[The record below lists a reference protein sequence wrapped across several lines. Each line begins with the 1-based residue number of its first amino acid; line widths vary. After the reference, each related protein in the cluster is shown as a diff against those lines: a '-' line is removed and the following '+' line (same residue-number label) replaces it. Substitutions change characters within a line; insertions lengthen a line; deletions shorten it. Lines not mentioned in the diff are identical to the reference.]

1 MMKILPPRLRK
12 PAGIALAGVL
22 FAAAWLVRGGPLWW
36 ISIPAVILAAVR
48 AVYLYRLGGKDTDE
62 GALAGSRADER
73 QKLLS
78 LRSRALA
85 CNLAVIAAFL
95 GLTVAIAVKAGW
107 WWPFLVILAVAGFG
121 YLLGLSNYGVAEQD
135 PADEDAGQRSRS
147 PGQALG

>member
-1 MMKILPPRLRK
+1 MMRFLPPRLRK

-36 ISIPAVILAAVR
+36 ISILAVILAAAR
-48 AVYLYRLGGKDTDE
+48 AVYLYRLGGQDTDE

-85 CNLAVIAAFL
+85 CNLAVIAAFV
-95 GLTVAIAVKAGW
+95 GLTAAIAARAAW
-107 WWPFLVILAVAGFG
+107 WWPFLVILGVAGFG
-121 YLLGLSNYGVAEQD
+121 YLLGLSNYGVAEEGT
-135 PADEDAGQRSRS
+135 PDEADAGHQTRS
-147 PGQALG
+147 PVSS

>member
-78 LRSRALA
+78 LRSQALA

>member
-1 MMKILPPRLRK
+1 M
-12 PAGIALAGVL
+12 
-22 FAAAWLVRGGPLWW
+22 
-36 ISIPAVILAAVR
+36 S
-48 AVYLYRLGGKDTDE
+48 GKDTDE

-95 GLTVAIAVKAGW
+95 GLTVAIAVKAAWG
-107 WWPFLVILAVAGFG
+107 WPFLVILAVAGFG

-135 PADEDAGQRSRS
+135 PADDEDAGRRSR
-147 PGQALG
+147 PPVKR

>member
-1 MMKILPPRLRK
+1 MRTILPPRLRK

-36 ISIPAVILAAVR
+36 ISILAVILAAAR
-48 AVYLYRLGGKDTDE
+48 AVYLYRLGGQDTDE

-95 GLTVAIAVKAGW
+95 GLTVAIAVKAAWG
-107 WWPFLVILAVAGFG
+107 WPFLVILAVAGFG

-135 PADEDAGQRSRS
+135 LADDDEDAGRQRR
-147 PGQALG
+147 PPVKP